1 MDISGW
7 PGYQTP

>member
-7 PGYQTP
+7 NTPK